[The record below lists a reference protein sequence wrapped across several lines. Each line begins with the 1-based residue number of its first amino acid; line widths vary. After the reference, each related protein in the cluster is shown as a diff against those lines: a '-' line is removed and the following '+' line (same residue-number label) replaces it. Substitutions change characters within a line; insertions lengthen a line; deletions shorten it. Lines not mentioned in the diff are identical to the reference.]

1 METIENKNHQSH
13 GVDFLNGKNMETNKG
28 GSPTIQRDKAGR
40 VELSDDSEIDC
51 LLVGHEEED
60 AIELL
65 SYNLDKMLMDA
76 IKIELEKIGHSF
88 ESNELFLEFCKT
100 DLDFSI
106 EQRSGHPLNKTI
118 IVNSRIGELIA
129 KFGLDVVI
137 NDSFRIEI
145 NLRLLN

>member
-1 METIENKNHQSH
+1 METIENKNHQSQ
-13 GVDFLNGKNMETNKG
+13 GVDFLNGKNMAANRG
-28 GSPTIQRDKAGR
+28 GSHMTQRDKAGKE
-40 VELSDDSEIDC
+40 ELSDDSEVDWFS
-51 LLVGHEEED
+51 VGHKEED

-65 SYNLDKMLMDA
+65 SRNIDKMLIDA

-100 DLDFSI
+100 DLNFSI
-106 EQRSGHPLNKTI
+106 KQRSGHPLNKTI
-118 IVNSRIGELIA
+118 IVNSRTGDLIA